1 MMKTIAFFNNKG
13 GVGKTTLACNISAM
27 LSKEFRKKVL
37 LMDLD
42 PQCNSTQ
49 LILGLEACNKIY
61 EGLQSNIQVTSPPT
75 IHAALSELI
84 AGDIKIDT
92 DVKPLKH
99 DDRAYPNRFG
109 VDIYLGD
116 PEMALFENTLANR
129 WAQDSDF
136 GNLRKTNWLNLMFRE
151 VDSNYDFII
160 IDVGPSLGALNRSIM
175 LNVDYFVTPL
185 SADTFSIMAL
195 RNISKWMKGWRKEYA
210 LKYARSKDDYS
221 SIFHKHVSSISEPDK
236 MPSIAGYSVQQYIAK
251 KKRGVRRPTLAYEQ
265 ILDEIPN
272 QINAA
277 FGRHANNVSLSDL
290 RLGDVPALYSLIP
303 LAQSANAPIMDL
315 KNPDGLN
322 GAQYAQ
328 QREYSK
334 MIRDICQSLLKNVGS
349 EA

>member
-1 MMKTIAFFNNKG
+1 MKTIAFFNNKG

-27 LSKEFRKKVL
+27 LSKEFKNRVL

-49 LILGLEACNKIY
+49 LILGLEACNEIY
-61 EGLQSNIQVTSPPT
+61 GGLHSKEGVDAPST
-75 IHAALSELI
+75 IYDALSYLV

-92 DVKPLKH
+92 DATPLAY
-99 DDRAYPNRFG
+99 DDKVYPNRFD
-109 VDIYLGD
+109 VDLYLGD
-116 PEMALFENTLANR
+116 PSMALFENILANW
-129 WAQDSDF
+129 WAQDSDVS
-136 GNLRKTNWLNLMFRE
+136 NLRKTNWLNLMCHE
-151 VDSNYDFII
+151 LNSKYDFLI

-175 LNVDYFVTPL
+175 LNVDYFITPL

-195 RNISKWMKGWRKEYA
+195 KNISAWMVQWRDEYA
-210 LKYARSKDDYS
+210 EKYRSLERKFS
-221 SIFHKHVSSISEPDK
+221 NIFPKYVMSLASPEK

-251 KKRGVRRPTLAYEQ
+251 KKQGIRRPTLAYEK
-265 ILDEIPN
+265 ILDEIPD
-272 QINAA
+272 QISTA
-277 FGRHANNVSLSDL
+277 FDSHANNVSLSDL

-328 QREYSK
+328 QREYVK
-334 MIRDICQSLLKNVGS
+334 MIRDICQSLLKNLEIGV
-349 EA
+349 